1 MLDKDETL
9 LLIQQA
15 NNGND
20 SAKTKLI
27 EENKPLIKSIVK
39 RFTNRGIEYDD
50 LYQLGCLGFLKAII
64 NFDPQ
69 YEVKFT
75 TYAVPMI
82 AGEIKRFIRDDG
94 QIKISRAIKTM
105 SYRVLNFIENY
116 RNLHNEEPTI
126 ETISNELKINKED
139 IVFALESVKTPI
151 SLYEKTNDDEN
162 LMILDKIPAK
172 KDLSD
177 DDKILITDIIKKLP
191 EREQKIIILRYFRDQ
206 TQSEIAN
213 VLGVS
218 QVQVSRL
225 ENKIIEKIKKE
236 LSAE

>member
-1 MLDKDETL
+1 MLDKEETL
-9 LLIQQA
+9 VLIQRA
-15 NNGND
+15 NKGDD
-20 SAKTKLI
+20 SAKTILI

-39 RFTNRGIEYDD
+39 RFNNRGIEYDD

-64 NFDPQ
+64 NFNPD
-69 YEVKFT
+69 YDVKFT

-94 QIKISRAIKTM
+94 QIKISRAIKTLSYKIM
-105 SYRVLNFIENY
+105 SFIEQY
-116 RNLHNEEPTI
+116 RNEFSEEPTI
-126 ETISNELKINKED
+126 EIISQKLNINKED
-139 IVFALESVKTPI
+139 IVFALDSIKTPV

-162 LMILDKIPAK
+162 LMLLDKIPAK
-172 KDLSD
+172 NNLSD
-177 DDKILITDIIKKLP
+177 DDKILLTDIINNLP
-191 EREQKIIILRYFRDQ
+191 EREQKLIILRYFRDQ
-206 TQSEIAN
+206 TQSEIAA

-236 LSAE
+236 ITE